1 MQTSST
7 WIKTMEFLFFK
18 MQGNQLRL
26 TKYTKV
32 SKSQTE
38 KVAKAQGQYHPEL
51 KALPK
56 RLQTKWLKALKMN
69 LALEKT
75 WVIKFSK

>member
-1 MQTSST
+1 
-7 WIKTMEFLFFK
+7 MEFLFFK

-38 KVAKAQGQYHPEL
+38 KVAKAQDQYHPEL

-56 RLQTKWLKALKMN
+56 RLQTK
-69 LALEKT
+69 
-75 WVIKFSK
+75 